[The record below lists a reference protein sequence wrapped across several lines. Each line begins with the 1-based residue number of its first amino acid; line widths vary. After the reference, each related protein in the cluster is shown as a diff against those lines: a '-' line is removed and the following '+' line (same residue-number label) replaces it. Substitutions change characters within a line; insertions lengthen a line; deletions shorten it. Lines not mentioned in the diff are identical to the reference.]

1 MMEMDNKER
10 EAWAHLLR
18 TMATTIDVMSWN
30 TDDIR
35 KLADYLNPPDVPEPS
50 RSSHYS

>member
-1 MMEMDNKER
+1 MEMDDKDR
-10 EAWAHLLR
+10 RAWARLLR
-18 TMATTIDVMSWN
+18 TMATTIDAMSLN
-30 TDDIR
+30 SDDLR